1 MSSKPS
7 FIELF
12 ITKLKEAKNY
22 LPLLRKTIE
31 ERGNF
36 PKFSLETL
44 PHLNRKIWGLKP
56 GLTIIGGRVSQGKT
70 SFALQIAY
78 DLASQG
84 HLVLF
89 LSLEMTVEALMER
102 LFCNVMEIDNYVVLT
117 GQKDKFMDK
126 WQEFEQKV
134 NIPLWL
140 ACGIGKDFEEI
151 NQILE
156 LLDPKPQVIILDYI
170 QAIRNIGDERQNLNE
185 YIRKFREIC
194 VNNEIV
200 GILCSQVSRRVYEEG
215 DREPCLA
222 NLKGTGGLEELA
234 DTCLLLHW
242 QHFYDESAE
251 ENTFKVII
259 AKQRNGR
266 IGEYL
271 LHYKPQFY
279 KFYDEVV
286 EEQNTDKVEIIKEIF
301 EAKEIESEV

>member
-1 MSSKPS
+1 M
-7 FIELF
+7 
-12 ITKLKEAKNY
+12 KEAKDY
-22 LPLLRKTIE
+22 LPTLRQTLE
-31 ERGNF
+31 ERGGF
-36 PKFSLETL
+36 PKFSLNTL
-44 PHLNRKIWGLKP
+44 PHFNRKIWGLKQ

-84 HLVLF
+84 NLVLF

-102 LFCNVMEIDNYVVLT
+102 LFCNVMEIDNFVVLT
-117 GQKDKFMDK
+117 GQKDKFMHK
-126 WQEFEQKV
+126 WDEFVLKMH
-134 NIPLWL
+134 IPLRL

-151 NQILE
+151 NQIIE
-156 LLDPKPQVIILDYI
+156 LLDPKPEVIILDYV

-185 YIRKFREIC
+185 YIKKFREIC
-194 VNNEIV
+194 IKNEIV
-200 GILCSQVSRRVYEEG
+200 GILCSQVSRKVYEEE

-242 QHFYDESAE
+242 QHFYNETADE
-251 ENTFKVII
+251 NVFKVII

-279 KFYDEVV
+279 RFYDEVSEEESV
-286 EEQNTDKVEIIKEIF
+286 EKIETIKEIF
-301 EAKEIESEV
+301 AGEEVGGER